1 MTIYKFISNLQY
13 INPSVDFGENQQVIF
28 VYYRFIG
35 NVSAERL
42 ESVKN
47 AFYAVLEEYLQ
58 IDRKLIPYSFI
69 DGTLCFTVSK
79 EYLEK

>member
-13 INPSVDFGENQQVIF
+13 INSNIDFDENTQVIF
-28 VYYRFIG
+28 VYFHS
-35 NVSAERL
+35 NSVVSADYL
-42 ESVKN
+42 EKAKN
-47 AFYAVLEEYLQ
+47 AFYTVLEDYLQ

-69 DGTLCFTVSK
+69 NNTLCFTVSK

>member
-1 MTIYKFISNLQY
+1 MTIYKFISNLQF
-13 INPSVDFGENQQVIF
+13 INSNVDFGENEQVIF
-28 VYYRFIG
+28 VYFRFNG
-35 NVSAERL
+35 VVTAERL
-42 ESVKN
+42 ESVKD

-69 DGTLCFTVSK
+69 DNTLCFTVSK

>member
-13 INPSVDFGENQQVIF
+13 INSNIDFDENKQVIF
-28 VYYRFIG
+28 VYFHFNG
-35 NVSAERL
+35 VVSADYL
-42 ESVKN
+42 EKAKN
-47 AFYAVLEEYLQ
+47 AFYTVLEDYLQ

-69 DGTLCFTVSK
+69 NNTLCFTVSK